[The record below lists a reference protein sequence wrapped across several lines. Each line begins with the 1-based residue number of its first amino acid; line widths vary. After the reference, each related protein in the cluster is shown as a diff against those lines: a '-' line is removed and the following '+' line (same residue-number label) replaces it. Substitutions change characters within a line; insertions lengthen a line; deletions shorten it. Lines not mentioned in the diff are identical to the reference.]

1 MQHEGG
7 PHYNTQ
13 IQIVKYIRTLYN
25 LCIYI
30 YLIYLSINKYMSV
43 FQSEIVQRDAD
54 QFVQLM
60 LIDPLHASQ
69 PFCFSVYHRQHPSH
83 HARMS
88 GEKGEFS
95 EMFRQLI

>member
-1 MQHEGG
+1 M
-7 PHYNTQ
+7 Y
-13 IQIVKYIRTLYN
+13 
-25 LCIYI
+25 IYI
-30 YLIYLSINKYMSV
+30 SFFLSINKYMSV
-43 FQSEIVQRDAD
+43 FLSEIVQRDAD

-83 HARMS
+83 ARMS